1 MWVTGEVRVDVDDNH
16 IGRRLREVRS
26 WRRLPLT
33 AVAGLAGITPAYLS
47 MIERGLRPVTK
58 RAVLEALA
66 NALQV
71 APTELTGSPFPP
83 TDANGAEAHA
93 AIREVETVLS
103 AVDLGVDPGVKPAP
117 WPELRDRVIHLNT
130 VLRPEADYAAQG
142 RVVPGLLLGLH
153 AAYVHHPSHRRDVLV
168 GLLHAY
174 HAAAV
179 LTKNL
184 GVRGLPVVAARLAQQ
199 CAEELGEAEWLAFA
213 VWLRGHAA
221 GSQGRA
227 HQLAA
232 SVRGIDRLTGADGPN
247 VLQARGMLH
256 LNAAL
261 AAASMRDGDT
271 ARTHLDEAAAL
282 AERLPDERE
291 NFAFLHF
298 GRPNVGV
305 WRVSLATELGEGG
318 KVVEL
323 ARHVD
328 PAELPAKARRA
339 MYWTDLGRSLL
350 TERATV
356 DKGVQALVTAESIA
370 PQRVRNNVFVREAVA
385 DLLRRAQR
393 DAADRELRGLAWRMG
408 VAPTG

>member
-1 MWVTGEVRVDVDDNH
+1 MDVTDNH

-26 WRRLPLT
+26 WRQLSLT

-47 MIERGLRPVTK
+47 MLERGLRPLTK
-58 RAVLEALA
+58 RSVLEALA
-66 NALQV
+66 TVLKV
-71 APTELTGSPFPP
+71 APTELTGAPFAP
-83 TDANGAEAHA
+83 ANAVDAEAHA
-93 AIREVETVLS
+93 ALREVETVLS
-103 AVDLGVDPGVKPAP
+103 AVDLGVDPGVEPAP
-117 WPELRDRVIHLNT
+117 WPQLRDQVIRLNT

-142 RVVPGLLLGLH
+142 RVVPGLLMQLH
-153 AAYVHHPSHRRDVLV
+153 AAYVRYPRHRRAVLA
-168 GLLHAY
+168 GLIHAY

-199 CAEELGEAEWLAFA
+199 CAEELDTPEWLGFS

-232 SVRGIDRLTGADGPN
+232 SVRGIDRMAGSDDPN
-247 VLQARGMLH
+247 VRQMVGMLH

-261 AAASMRDGDT
+261 AAATMRDRET
-271 ARTHLDEAAAL
+271 AYTHLDEAEAL
-282 AERLPDERE
+282 SARLPDKRE
-291 NFAFLHF
+291 NFAVLHF
-298 GRPNVGV
+298 GAPNVGV

-318 KVVEL
+318 KVAEL
-323 ARHVD
+323 ARAVD
-328 PAELPAKARRA
+328 PNALHAKARRA

-350 TERATV
+350 TERSKVSA
-356 DKGVQALVTAESIA
+356 GIQALVTAESIA
-370 PQRVRNNVFVREAVA
+370 PQRVRNNVFVLEAVA

-393 DAADRELRGLAWRMG
+393 DAAGRELRGLAWHMG
-408 VAPTG
+408 VTPTG

>member
-1 MWVTGEVRVDVDDNH
+1 MDVTEIH

-26 WRRLPLT
+26 WRKLSLT
-33 AVAGLAGITPAYLS
+33 AVAGMAGITPAYLS

-71 APTELTGSPFPP
+71 APTELTGAPFAP
-83 TDANGAEAHA
+83 TDAVDAEAHA
-93 AIREVETVLS
+93 ALREVETVLS
-103 AVDLGVDPGVKPAP
+103 AVDLGIDPGVKSTP
-117 WPELRDRVIHLNT
+117 WPELRERVVHLNT
-130 VLRPEADYAAQG
+130 VLRPEADYGAQG
-142 RVVPGLLLGLH
+142 RVVPDLLLQLH
-153 AAYVHHPSHRRDVLV
+153 AAYVHHPEHRREVLV
-168 GLLHAY
+168 GLIHTY
-174 HAAAV
+174 HSAAV

-199 CAEELGEAEWLAFA
+199 CAEELDAPEWLAFS

-221 GSQGRA
+221 GSQGRT
-227 HQLAA
+227 HQLTA
-232 SVRGIDRLTGADGPN
+232 SVRGVDRLAGIDGPD
-247 VLQARGMLH
+247 VIQAAGMLH

-261 AAASMRDGDT
+261 AAATLRDGDT
-271 ARTHLDEAAAL
+271 AMTHLDEAAAL
-282 AERLPDERE
+282 AAYLPEQRK

-298 GRPNVGV
+298 GPANVGV

-323 ARHVD
+323 ARAVN
-328 PAELPAKARRA
+328 PNELPAKARRA
-339 MYWTDLGRSLL
+339 MYWTDLGRSLVA
-350 TERATV
+350 ERATM
-356 DKGVQALVTAESIA
+356 DEGIRALVTAESIA
-370 PQRVRNNVFVREAVA
+370 PLRVRNNVFAREAVA

-393 DAADRELRGLAWRMG
+393 DAGGRELRGLAWRMG